1 LIILS
6 LSFLFFNKVSLLMT
20 ESRYMAVA
28 MHQVTTAY
36 ERTLVT
42 LNDVLAHLDEDRFD
56 EAFEAIKKNTENAM
70 TLMAGLDSCHPE
82 KVREMADSK
91 ISNDGF
97 EAFNKSLQVFVVL
110 EKGLREKGSE
120 PHVYEVVCWVRDS
133 LALLLALARR
143 L

>member
-1 LIILS
+1 
-6 LSFLFFNKVSLLMT
+6 MT

-36 ERTLVT
+36 ERTLVA

-56 EAFEAIKKNTENAM
+56 EAFEVIKKNTENAM
-70 TLMAGLDSCHPE
+70 TLMTGLDSCHPE
-82 KVREMADSK
+82 KVREMAGSK
-91 ISNDGF
+91 ISGDEL

-110 EKGLREKGSE
+110 EKGLREKDSE
-120 PHVYEVVCWVRDS
+120 PHVYEVVCWVRGS
-133 LALLLALARR
+133 LALLLALAGR